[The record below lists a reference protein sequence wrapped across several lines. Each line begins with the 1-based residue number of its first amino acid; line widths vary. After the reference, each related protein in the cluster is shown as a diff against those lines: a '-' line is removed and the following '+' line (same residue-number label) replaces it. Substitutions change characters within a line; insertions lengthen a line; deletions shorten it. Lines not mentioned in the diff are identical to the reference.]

1 MEEGPSP
8 RVELGVAAALAALAL
23 AVLVE
28 ARRIPPGVYEPLG
41 SGPVPRATAG
51 LILLL
56 AMGVALA
63 AALRLRR
70 RPWPLRPPVPRALDA
85 LLVSLATVLYVAAMQ
100 ARLVDF
106 AVMTTLY
113 LVATIGWLV
122 RFARRELPWV
132 VLVALATGYGCQ
144 YLFTRVFIVDLPG
157 L

>member
-1 MEEGPSP
+1 MPEGPSP
-8 RVELGVAAALAALAL
+8 RVELGVAAALCALAL

-28 ARRIPPGVYEPLG
+28 ARKIPPGVYEPLG
-41 SGPVPRATAG
+41 SGPVPRAVAG
-51 LILLL
+51 LILIL
-56 AMGVALA
+56 ALA
-63 AALRLRR
+63 VAVVAAVRLRR
-70 RPWPLRPPVPRALDA
+70 HPEPLRPPVPRALDA
-85 LLVSLATVLYVAAMQ
+85 VLVGLATILYVASMQ

-113 LVATIGWLV
+113 LVATVGWLV
-122 RFARRELPWV
+122 RFARTELPWV